1 VKKHQDVVTGKSGS
15 EDGIL
20 LILKVGVK
28 LYLNVMTVWYTW
40 LILINL
46 LLDIV
51 NMLLEL
57 VVQMKYALNGVMAP
71 HGVNTNLLVL
81 KVNIRL
87 MVLRLLLLLLLPP
100 LMRTTGLKVVKIMNT
115 VTGE

>member
-1 VKKHQDVVTGKSGS
+1 MKKHQDVVTGKSGS
-15 EDGIL
+15 KDGIL

-46 LLDIV
+46 LLDGV
-51 NMLLEL
+51 NGLLIL
-57 VVQMKYALNGVMAP
+57 VVQMKYGLNGVMATD
-71 HGVNTNLLVL
+71 GVNGNLFVL
-81 KVNIRL
+81 TVNIGL
-87 MVLRLLLLLLLPP
+87 MV
-100 LMRTTGLKVVKIMNT
+100 LMRTTILKVVKIMNT

>member
-15 EDGIL
+15 EDGL

-46 LLDIV
+46 LLDGV
-51 NMLLEL
+51 NGLLIL
-57 VVQMKYALNGVMAP
+57 VVQMKYGSNGVMATD
-71 HGVNTNLLVL
+71 GVNTNLFVL
-81 KVNIRL
+81 TVNIGL
-87 MVLRLLLLLLLPP
+87 MV
-100 LMRTTGLKVVKIMNT
+100 LMRTTILKVVKIMNT

>member
-1 VKKHQDVVTGKSGS
+1 MTGKSGS
-15 EDGIL
+15 KDGIL

-28 LYLNVMTVWYTW
+28 LYLNVMTVWYTL

-57 VVQMKYALNGVMAP
+57 VVQMKYGLNGVMAP
-71 HGVNTNLLVL
+71 DGVNTNLLVL
-81 KVNIRL
+81 KVNIGF
-87 MVLRLLLLLLLPP
+87 MV